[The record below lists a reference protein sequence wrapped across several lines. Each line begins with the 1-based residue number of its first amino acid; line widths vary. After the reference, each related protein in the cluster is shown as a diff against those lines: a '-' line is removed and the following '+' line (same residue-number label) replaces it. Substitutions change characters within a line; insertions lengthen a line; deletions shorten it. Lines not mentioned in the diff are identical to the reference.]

1 MKKIINGKKYDTE
14 TAVLI
19 CGHDNGRIWSDFY
32 FYKECLYKKKTGEF
46 FIYEEGGAASCVAE
60 MHNGYSCGGSRINP
74 ISEYEAMCF
83 VEKYGTAEAYESLF
97 GEVEE

>member
-14 TAVLI
+14 TAGLI
-19 CGHDNGRIWSDFY
+19 CRHDNGRIGSDFY
-32 FYKECLYKKKTGEF
+32 YYKECLYKKKTGEF

-60 MHNGYSCGGSRINP
+60 MHNGFSCGGSRINP
-74 ISEYEAMCF
+74 ISESEAMCF
-83 VEKYGTAEAYESLF
+83 VEKYGTAETYESLF